1 MSNGPNHDALYQI
14 AEQRGGYFTAKQ
26 AREAGFSWERLSY
39 YVDRKKFERIARGIY
54 RLIHFPTSRFE
65 DLYAAL
71 LKAGPEA
78 VISHDS
84 ALAVYDLSDVLP
96 SRIHVTIPRTG
107 SRRRRG
113 LRLHTQQLDPTNVV
127 KREGLRVTS
136 VPRTIADVATSGLSE
151 EQVLQAIEEALEL
164 GLTDEDALRKMADH
178 RGGRPEALIYM
189 VIGEA
194 RS

>member
-96 SRIHVTIPRTG
+96 SRVHVTIPRTG

-113 LRLHTQQLDPTNVV
+113 LRLHTQQLDPADVV

-164 GLTDEDALRKMADH
+164 GLTDEDALRKMADR
-178 RGGRPEALIYM
+178 RGGRPAAIIYRA
-189 VIGEA
+189 IGEA

>member
-1 MSNGPNHDALYQI
+1 MRDGPDHDALYQI

-39 YVDRKKFERIARGIY
+39 YVDRKKFKRIARGIY

-71 LKAGPEA
+71 LRAGPKS
-78 VISHDS
+78 VISHES
-84 ALAVYDLSDVLP
+84 ALAVYGLSDVLP
-96 SRIHVTIPRTG
+96 SQVHITIPRTG
-107 SRRRRG
+107 SRRRQG
-113 LRLHTQQLDPTNVV
+113 LRLHTQRLSHEDVI

-151 EQVLQAIEEALEL
+151 EQVLKALEEALEL
-164 GLTDEDALRKMADH
+164 GLTNEDALRKVADH
-178 RGGRPEALIYM
+178 RGGRPAALIYR
-189 VIGEA
+189 VIGESK
-194 RS
+194 R

>member
-1 MSNGPNHDALYQI
+1 MKSGPNHTALYQI

-71 LKAGPEA
+71 LRAGPRA
-78 VISHDS
+78 VISHET

-96 SRIHVTIPRTG
+96 SQVHVTIPRTG
-107 SRRRRG
+107 SRRRQG
-113 LRLHTQQLDPTNVV
+113 LRLHTQVLDDSDVAM
-127 KREGLRVTS
+127 REGLKVTS
-136 VPRTIADVATSGLSE
+136 VPRTIADVATTGLAD
-151 EQVLQAIEEALEL
+151 EQVLQAIEEALKL
-164 GLTDEDALRKMADH
+164 GLTDEDELRKTADK
-178 RGGRPEALIYM
+178 RGGRPAALIYS
-189 VIGEA
+189 VIGE
-194 RS
+194 STS

>member
-1 MSNGPNHDALYQI
+1 MNNNPDHDALYQI

-71 LKAGPEA
+71 LRAGSEA
-78 VISHDS
+78 VISHES
-84 ALAVYDLSDVLP
+84 ALAVYGLSDVLP
-96 SRIHVTIPRTG
+96 SQVHVTIPRTG
-107 SRRRRG
+107 SRRRQR
-113 LRLHTQQLDPTNVV
+113 LRLHTQQLDHADVV

-136 VPRTIADVATSGLSE
+136 VPRTIADVASSGLSE

-164 GLTDEDALRKMADH
+164 GLTDEDALRKMAGH
-178 RGGRPEALIYM
+178 RGGRPAAIIYR

>member
-1 MSNGPNHDALYQI
+1 MSNSPDHDALYQI

-71 LKAGPEA
+71 LRAGPEA
-78 VISHDS
+78 AISHES
-84 ALAVYDLSDVLP
+84 ALAVYGLSDVLP
-96 SRIHVTIPRTG
+96 SQVHVTIPRTG

-113 LRLHTQQLDPTNVV
+113 LRLHTQQLDHTDVV

-136 VPRTIADVATSGLSE
+136 VPRTIADVASSGLSE

-164 GLTDEDALRKMADH
+164 GLTDEDSLRKMADH
-178 RGGRPEALIYM
+178 RGGRPAVLIYR

>member
-96 SRIHVTIPRTG
+96 SRVHVTIPRTG

-113 LRLHTQQLDPTNVV
+113 LRLHTQQLDPADVV

-164 GLTDEDALRKMADH
+164 GLTDEDALRKMADR
-178 RGGRPEALIYM
+178 RGGRPAAIVYRA
-189 VIGEA
+189 IGEA

>member
-1 MSNGPNHDALYQI
+1 MSNGPDHDALYQI
-14 AEQRGGYFTAKQ
+14 AEPRGGYFTAKQ

-71 LKAGPEA
+71 LRAGPEA
-78 VISHDS
+78 VISHAS
-84 ALAVYDLSDVLP
+84 ALAVYGLSDVLP
-96 SRIHVTIPRTG
+96 SQVHVTIPRTG

-113 LRLHTQQLDPTNVV
+113 LRLHTQQLDRTDVV

-164 GLTDEDALRKMADH
+164 GLTDENALRKMADH
-178 RGGRPEALIYM
+178 RGGRPAAIIYR